1 MRAITRDEAEAIL
14 RGMFAPWVLDLGLT
28 VEATGPGTAILRMR
42 LQDRVARVGG
52 IVSGQAIA
60 ALGDTAMVIALSSA
74 LGGFRPVATVNL
86 NTAFLKAIRGE
97 DALAEARVLRLG
109 RTLAFAEVAV
119 RGAGGVELAATVS
132 GSFAVPAEQPAGG
145 LG

>member
-1 MRAITRDEAEAIL
+1 MQQITGEQAEAIL
-14 RGMFAPWVLDLGLT
+14 REMFAPWVLDLDLS
-28 VEATGPGTAILRMR
+28 VEATGPGTATLRMR
-42 LQDRVARVGG
+42 LQERVARVGG

-86 NTAFLKAIRGE
+86 TTAFLKAIRGE

-109 RTLAFAEVAV
+109 RSLAFAEVAV
-119 RGAGGVELAATVS
+119 RGAGSRDLAATVA
-132 GSFAVPAEQPAGG
+132 GSFALPA
-145 LG
+145 